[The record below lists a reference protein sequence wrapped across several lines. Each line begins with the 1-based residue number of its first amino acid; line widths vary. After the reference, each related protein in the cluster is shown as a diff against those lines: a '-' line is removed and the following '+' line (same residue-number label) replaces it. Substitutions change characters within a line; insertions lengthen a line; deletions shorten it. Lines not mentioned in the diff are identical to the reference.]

1 MGFAGLPHAGLV
13 WFWCLCQEQKNGRDT
28 GGAAVRG
35 GKSEERLKGNI
46 NSGKRSGDG
55 VAIAE
60 GRKGKVE
67 QGSRQEESQEK
78 HGAGGRGL
86 AWAAALQGTGQLHGA
101 VVTARSSRSLWA
113 VLSDIGFECWVCG
126 PGVGPHGPGGT
137 LLFRV
142 FCDSVPLC
150 RRDTP
155 LISHFW
161 SFCSTFM

>member
-86 AWAAALQGTGQLHGA
+86 AWAAA
-101 VVTARSSRSLWA
+101 RSEERRVGKECRSR
-113 VLSDIGFECWVCG
+113 
-126 PGVGPHGPGGT
+126 
-137 LLFRV
+137 
-142 FCDSVPLC
+142 
-150 RRDTP
+150 
-155 LISHFW
+155 W
-161 SFCSTFM
+161 SPYH